1 MENPVGSEAK
11 KLKAAGI
18 TTPFAYQQYV
28 LNQGS
33 GGTDLASQAAAILA
47 SRNK

>member
-28 LNQGS
+28 LNQG
-33 GGTDLASQAAAILA
+33 GGGNLAAQAKAILE
-47 SRNK
+47 SRNR